1 MANVMTDKEP
11 TAQQR
16 ANANQNE
23 KRKGSPTFASVRF
36 KDASAL
42 AEINRIIKA
51 TGKTKEAA
59 LIAAFSALEKELKKD

>member
-1 MANVMTDKEP
+1 MTDK

-16 ANANQNE
+16 ANEKQNE
-23 KRKGSPTFASVRF
+23 KRQGTPTFSAVRF
-36 KDASAL
+36 KDADAL

>member
-1 MANVMTDKEP
+1 MTEK

-16 ANANQNE
+16 ANAKQNE
-23 KRKGSPTFASVRF
+23 KRQGTPTFSSVRF
-36 KDASAL
+36 KDVDAL

>member
-1 MANVMTDKEP
+1 MTDK

-16 ANANQNE
+16 ANAKQNA
-23 KRKGSPTFASVRF
+23 KRQGTPTFSSVRF
-36 KDASAL
+36 KDAEAL
-42 AEINRIIKA
+42 ADINRIIKA

>member
-1 MANVMTDKEP
+1 MTDK

-16 ANANQNE
+16 ANKKQNV
-23 KRKGSPTFASVRF
+23 KRQGTPTFSAVRF
-36 KDASAL
+36 KDAEEL

-59 LIAAFSALEKELKKD
+59 LIAAFMALNNELKKD